1 MITGA
6 VASNFDPVVPLVVR
20 DANGREQSI
29 HAVVDTG
36 FSGWLALA
44 KEMISRFG
52 LPWRREA
59 EAILANGGSTT
70 FNVHSATIIWDG
82 QPRSVFVDEMESDPL
97 VGMQLLHGFRLV
109 IETFDGGPVRIEHL

>member
-1 MITGA
+1 M
-6 VASNFDPVVPLVVR
+6 R

-36 FSGWLALA
+36 FSGWLALS